1 MPELR
6 DLLGG
11 DPPASVQAFDEH
23 ARAALVAVLVDARDR
38 QAQAIDEALAA
49 TMRHVP
55 FPVRG
60 IVKKV
65 LFG

>member
-6 DLLGG
+6 DLLGA
-11 DPPASVQAFDEH
+11 DPPASVLALEPD
-23 ARAALVAVLVDARDR
+23 ARAALTAVLADAQQR
-38 QAQAIDEALAA
+38 QARALEEALAA